1 VARSIGS
8 LAGDPGQ
15 PNAKAHAVALPSP
28 AGLPPRAET
37 ASAATLLLRAATS
50 RLVSVP
56 NWLQFVQ
63 FCLVG
68 LSGYVVNLIV
78 FGFCLEMAIHYRGA
92 AVAAF
97 LVAVANNYTW
107 NRLWT
112 FGDNRG
118 HIGRQAFRYL
128 SVSVLG
134 LSANIAVLELFV
146 ALGAPPLPAQAVA
159 ILLVTPLSFLGN
171 KLWSF
176 RL

>member
-1 VARSIGS
+1 MADSR
-8 LAGDPGQ
+8 A
-15 PNAKAHAVALPSP
+15 
-28 AGLPPRAET
+28 LPPRA
-37 ASAATLLLRAATS
+37 AVFRAATS
-50 RLVSVP
+50 AVVSIP

-78 FGFCLEMAIHYRGA
+78 FGFCLDMAIHYRAA

-97 LVAVANNYTW
+97 VVAVANNFTW

-112 FGDNRG
+112 FDDSRG
-118 HIGRQAFRYL
+118 HVGHQAVRYL

-134 LSANIAVLELFV
+134 LSANIALLELFV
-146 ALGAPPLPAQAVA
+146 ALGAPPLPAQAAA

-176 RL
+176 RR